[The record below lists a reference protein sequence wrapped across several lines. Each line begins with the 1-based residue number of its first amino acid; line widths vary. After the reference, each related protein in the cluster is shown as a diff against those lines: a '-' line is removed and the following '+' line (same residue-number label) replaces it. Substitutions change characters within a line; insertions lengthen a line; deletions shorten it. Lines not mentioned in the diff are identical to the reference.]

1 MASSFK
7 NKTATIGTANTDQT
21 LYTAP
26 GSTSAVIHGLFMA
39 NTHASS
45 NVNVTLKLVDSSN
58 SNSETKILNAVPIP
72 PNTTLSMDK
81 PVNLETLDSLKVQ
94 ASTTDC
100 EITASILELS

>member
-45 NVNVTLKLVDSSN
+45 NVGITLKLVDDSS
-58 SNSETKILNAVPIP
+58 STTTVILNAVPIP

-81 PVNLETLDSLKVQ
+81 PVNLETGDSLTVQ
-94 ASTTDC
+94 ASTTNC

>member
-1 MASSFK
+1 M
-7 NKTATIGTANTDQT
+7 
-21 LYTAP
+21 YTAP

-45 NVNVTLKLVDSSN
+45 NVGVTLKLVDSSN
-58 SNSETKILNAVPIP
+58 SNAATVILNAVPIP

-81 PVNLETLDSLKVQ
+81 PVNLETGDKLFVQ
-94 ASTTDC
+94 ATTTDC

>member
-26 GSTSAVIHGLFMA
+26 SSTSAVIHGLFMA

-45 NVNVTLKLVDSSN
+45 NVGVTLKLEDSSD
-58 SNSETKILNAVPIP
+58 SNATTVILNAVPIP

-81 PVNLETLDSLKVQ
+81 PVNLETGDKLFVQ
-94 ASTTDC
+94 ATTTDC

>member
-21 LYTAP
+21 LYEAP
-26 GSTSAVIHGLFMA
+26 SSTSAVIHGLFMA

-45 NVNVTLKLVDSSN
+45 NVGVTLKLVDSSN
-58 SNSETKILNAVPIP
+58 SNAATVILNAVPIP

-81 PVNLETLDSLKVQ
+81 PVNLETGDSLKVQ
-94 ASTTDC
+94 ATTTDC
-100 EITASILELS
+100 EITASILELT

>member
-26 GSTSAVIHGLFMA
+26 PNTSAVVHGLFMA

-45 NVNVTLKLVDSSN
+45 NVNITLKLVDSSN
-58 SNSETKILNAVPIP
+58 SNAPTVILSAVPIP

-81 PVNLETLDSLKVQ
+81 PVNLETGDSLAVQ

>member
-7 NKTATIGTANTDQT
+7 NKTATIGTANTDQI

-26 GSTSAVIHGLFMA
+26 SSTSAVIHGLFMA

-45 NVNVTLKLVDSSN
+45 NVGVTLKLEDSSD
-58 SNSETKILNAVPIP
+58 SNATTVILNAVPIP

-81 PVNLETLDSLKVQ
+81 PVNLETGDSLKVQ
-94 ASTTDC
+94 ATTTNC

>member
-7 NKTATIGTANTDQT
+7 NKTATITTANTDQT

-26 GSTSAVIHGLFMA
+26 ASTSAVVHGLFMA

-45 NVNVTLKLVDSSN
+45 NVNITLKLVDNSS
-58 SNSETKILNAVPIP
+58 STTTKILNAVPIP
-72 PNTTLSMDK
+72 PNTTLSIDK
-81 PVNLETLDSLKVQ
+81 PVNLETGDSLTVQ

>member
-26 GSTSAVIHGLFMA
+26 ASTSAVIHGLFMA

-45 NVNVTLKLVDSSN
+45 NVNITLKY
-58 SNSETKILNAVPIP
+58 
-72 PNTTLSMDK
+72 
-81 PVNLETLDSLKVQ
+81 
-94 ASTTDC
+94 
-100 EITASILELS
+100 

>member
-7 NKTATIGTANTDQT
+7 NKTATIATANTDQT
-21 LYTAP
+21 LYTAT
-26 GSTSAVIHGLFMA
+26 GVTSAVVHGLFAA

-58 SNSETKILNAVPIP
+58 SSAETKILNAVPIP

-81 PVNLETLDSLKVQ
+81 PINLETSDSLKVQ

-100 EITASILELS
+100 EVTASILELS

>member
-7 NKTATIGTANTDQT
+7 NKTATITTANTDQT

-26 GSTSAVIHGLFMA
+26 ASTSAVVHGLFMA

-45 NVNVTLKLVDSSN
+45 NVGVTLKLVDSSN
-58 SNSETKILNAVPIP
+58 SNATTVILNAVPIP

-81 PVNLETLDSLKVQ
+81 PVNLETGDKLFVQ

-100 EITASILELS
+100 EITASILELT